1 LDFDQECLN
10 DFIEESIENLDMLDD
25 AFIKIEKDPEDTY
38 ELDNIFR
45 VVHTMKGGCRLIGMP
60 RLEGITHVGE
70 SLLDMARSKEVLLS
84 RDHITLLLK
93 TIDVLRFFVDYIR
106 ENNVEPE
113 QEFERLKGELEKA
126 TQKKEFSVKGIG
138 LSEDG
143 ESEESH
149 VQSEVLEAEAVEN
162 QSEIDSSKNQELPPP
177 VEAESQLLTEIEVE
191 AAEPV
196 DSEDIHESE
205 EVVTEAPV
213 AENDGIDWS
222 DGLEGSVKVEPPSFE
237 NEPVQNE
244 PAEDESVQEAES
256 KEDAIAEPQPQ
267 AVAAQATA
275 VLVQEEPVVA
285 SAPPEEEFMKKKEEA
300 KSDQPTKAK
309 TKKKLP
315 TLVYKEK
322 EKKVEKTVPMVSS
335 EGTVRIDVRRLDKLM
350 DLVGELVLSRNQ
362 LKQIN
367 GKMADPLLNGTTSA
381 ISMITS
387 ELQEEIVKSRLQPIS
402 TVMSKFQRMIRDL
415 SLSLDK
421 EVELELKGM
430 GTELDRTLLESIR
443 DPLTHLIRNS
453 VDHGIELPSVREAKG
468 KPRLGTISIHC
479 FHDGGQ
485 VVINIVDDGAGLDA
499 GKIGL
504 KAISRKLVT
513 KEQLALMSA
522 QEIYRFI
529 FHPGFST
536 ADQVTSISGRGV
548 GMDVVNTNITSIGG
562 QIDLDSIPGH
572 ETTIRLQIP
581 LTLAIIPALMV
592 QIEERNF
599 AIPQTSLQE
608 LIFLDRDDFSKV
620 ESFDG
625 TEVFRL
631 RGQLLPLIRLRPL
644 MRVPEVESEYFY
656 IVVLVSGEQKFGLIV
671 DEVQDTEEIV
681 VKPLAKFFNGVRFFS
696 GATILGDGSIS
707 LILDVEAVAKSADVN
722 SQKSL
727 AKGHSQHLSRTKAA
741 STVLMFSMGGEEIF
755 GVQMSQISR
764 LEEIELKTLE
774 KSGSQEVIQYRGQI
788 LPVVRLSK
796 QMDLVEDFGDVERVS
811 LIVFD
816 IEGREAGLL
825 VKEIVDAHPLEG
837 DLDTTV
843 FDHPL
848 ILGTMMIR
856 KDIVMML
863 DAQKVFEMN
872 FPRWKNAEEQR
883 ALGMTEEIDKGC
895 KKVLYV
901 DDSSFYLKVVGRYL
915 KDAGYE
921 IDVAKDGL
929 EGLEKVRETVY
940 DLLIVDYEMPNLDG
954 LGMIADVRTMPE
966 YEFVPII
973 VLTAM
978 TGGQEK
984 VNLINSGI
992 QSYLVK
998 LNKEELLKEVSK
1010 LLELEPLEV

>member
-1 LDFDQECLN
+1 
-10 DFIEESIENLDMLDD
+10 
-25 AFIKIEKDPEDTY
+25 
-38 ELDNIFR
+38 
-45 VVHTMKGGCRLIGMP
+45 
-60 RLEGITHVGE
+60 
-70 SLLDMARSKEVLLS
+70 
-84 RDHITLLLK
+84 
-93 TIDVLRFFVDYIR
+93 
-106 ENNVEPE
+106 
-113 QEFERLKGELEKA
+113 
-126 TQKKEFSVKGIG
+126 
-138 LSEDG
+138 
-143 ESEESH
+143 
-149 VQSEVLEAEAVEN
+149 
-162 QSEIDSSKNQELPPP
+162 
-177 VEAESQLLTEIEVE
+177 
-191 AAEPV
+191 
-196 DSEDIHESE
+196 
-205 EVVTEAPV
+205 
-213 AENDGIDWS
+213 
-222 DGLEGSVKVEPPSFE
+222 
-237 NEPVQNE
+237 
-244 PAEDESVQEAES
+244 
-256 KEDAIAEPQPQ
+256 
-267 AVAAQATA
+267 
-275 VLVQEEPVVA
+275 
-285 SAPPEEEFMKKKEEA
+285 
-300 KSDQPTKAK
+300 
-309 TKKKLP
+309 
-315 TLVYKEK
+315 
-322 EKKVEKTVPMVSS
+322 
-335 EGTVRIDVRRLDKLM
+335 
-350 DLVGELVLSRNQ
+350 
-362 LKQIN
+362 
-367 GKMADPLLNGTTSA
+367 
-381 ISMITS
+381 
-387 ELQEEIVKSRLQPIS
+387 
-402 TVMSKFQRMIRDL
+402 
-415 SLSLDK
+415 
-421 EVELELKGM
+421 
-430 GTELDRTLLESIR
+430 
-443 DPLTHLIRNS
+443 
-453 VDHGIELPSVREAKG
+453 
-468 KPRLGTISIHC
+468 
-479 FHDGGQ
+479 
-485 VVINIVDDGAGLDA
+485 
-499 GKIGL
+499 
-504 KAISRKLVT
+504 
-513 KEQLALMSA
+513 
-522 QEIYRFI
+522 
-529 FHPGFST
+529 
-536 ADQVTSISGRGV
+536 
-548 GMDVVNTNITSIGG
+548 
-562 QIDLDSIPGH
+562 
-572 ETTIRLQIP
+572 
-581 LTLAIIPALMV
+581 
-592 QIEERNF
+592 
-599 AIPQTSLQE
+599 
-608 LIFLDRDDFSKV
+608 
-620 ESFDG
+620 
-625 TEVFRL
+625 
-631 RGQLLPLIRLRPL
+631 
-644 MRVPEVESEYFY
+644 
-656 IVVLVSGEQKFGLIV
+656 VVLVSGEQKFGLIV